1 MCRVVARASA
11 WTQAEGGIVNII
23 AMTDVSACHWGS
35 AGNTMLQAGK
45 PVPRQESPCPG
56 GKLVPRRETLCH
68 GEKACARKSL
78 PKRQKSAEKVEIPR
92 AAGCK
97 SLPKR
102 RKSAEKGRDSQ
113 FHRM

>member
-56 GKLVPRRETLCH
+56 GNPVPRQESSCPGGKPCAMARKLVQENLYPKGRNR
-68 GEKACARKSL
+68 
-78 PKRQKSAEKVEIPR
+78 PKR
-92 AAGCK
+92 
-97 SLPKR
+97 
-102 RKSAEKGRDSQ
+102 
-113 FHRM
+113 